1 MLIVLVLAA
10 CSDLPAEAPASALV
24 AEAAVERATLA
35 PAETP
40 GWPAAGAPLRA
51 IPAPAWSGRP
61 LRLVVDAG
69 HGAPGNLGN
78 TSVRCEQEADFT
90 RRTQDAVIE
99 RLRPRPDLA
108 LLAGRPSDA
117 LRSYDDRIVAFDA
130 WKADAVIS
138 LHSDTRA
145 GDGWTVSPTTGCYEG
160 LGATGFA
167 VLYSDEGADRRVGAR
182 QRLARAVGRRLA
194 EAGFPPY
201 GGVDYTGLY
210 APDTETAGVFL
221 DRHAPSKRIRM
232 LRGLAVP
239 LVIIETHQAVDPA
252 EVDRWNEPATLDAFA
267 AALHAAVID
276 AALAATAPTAAAR

>member
-130 WKADAVIS
+130 WTADAVIS

-145 GDGWTVSPTTGCYEG
+145 GDG
-160 LGATGFA
+160 
-167 VLYSDEGADRRVGAR
+167 
-182 QRLARAVGRRLA
+182 
-194 EAGFPPY
+194 
-201 GGVDYTGLY
+201 
-210 APDTETAGVFL
+210 
-221 DRHAPSKRIRM
+221 
-232 LRGLAVP
+232 
-239 LVIIETHQAVDPA
+239 
-252 EVDRWNEPATLDAFA
+252 WNEPATLDAFA